1 MGDGRF
7 ADDPNRCNFA
17 GATLRQIDVAEKM
30 TALIEK
36 YHVSCE
42 YLEVEV
48 SESYSDMNQEMLA
61 ETSNKIRKSN
71 VRVILDH
78 FGAKESTVA
87 ILTIMEFDGLKI
99 DKSIVTNIVA
109 TAEARVWQKQVTEC
123 LLSAGSTG
131 FSKWCGDK
139 RPAECIERT
148 WLQLCTGKPV

>member
-1 MGDGRF
+1 
-7 ADDPNRCNFA
+7 
-17 GATLRQIDVAEKM
+17 M

-99 DKSIVTNIVA
+99 DKSIVTNIVGNGRSQSVA
-109 TAEARVWQKQVTEC
+109 KCSNRC